1 MSSVT
6 NRRRSTKNLTTT
18 RPFPAFETDPRAWHK
33 AARDTL
39 ADLLAAAE
47 DAVRP
52 LGKRELGRVEHIHLI
67 AESGS
72 ALYDLLDR
80 IPGRDG

>member
-6 NRRRSTKNLTTT
+6 NRRRSTKNLAP
-18 RPFPAFETDPRAWHK
+18 RSYPAFESDPRNWHK
-33 AARDTL
+33 LARETL

-52 LGKRELGRVEHIHLI
+52 LGQRELGRVEHVHLI

-72 ALYDLLDR
+72 ALYDMLDLL
-80 IPGRDG
+80 PGRDG